1 MPQLSSG
8 SRYGREGEGSE
19 KNQRET
25 LRRGAGEEPGGSW
38 EDHRSIPRSG
48 HWTCPFILGFLDL
61 MHAVFDR
68 SKLLFA
74 FVLYAIPQKANIV
87 INNE

>member
-1 MPQLSSG
+1 M
-8 SRYGREGEGSE
+8 RKESE
-19 KNQRET
+19 ET

-38 EDHRSIPRSG
+38 EGHRSIPCSG
-48 HWTCPFILGFLDL
+48 HWTGPFILGFLDL

-68 SKLLFA
+68 SKLLSA